1 MISSMIEPENYQQAV
16 QDPKWRGAMTI
27 EIAALEANNTW
38 SLTSLPPHKKPIG
51 CKWIYKMK
59 FKSDGSVERFKARLV
74 AKGFT

>member
-1 MISSMIEPENYQQAV
+1 
-16 QDPKWRGAMTI
+16 MTI
-27 EIAALEANNTW
+27 EIAALEVNNTW

-59 FKSDGSVERFKARLV
+59 FKSDGSIERFKARLV